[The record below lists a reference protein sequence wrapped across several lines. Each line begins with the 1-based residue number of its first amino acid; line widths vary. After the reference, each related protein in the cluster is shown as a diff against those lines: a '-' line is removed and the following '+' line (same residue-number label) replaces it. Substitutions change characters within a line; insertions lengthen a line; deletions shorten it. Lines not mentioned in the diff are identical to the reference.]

1 MATKKKKKTSSV
13 VTNSV
18 QLDGSLF
25 RSSSSAS
32 NSDIWLWGADN
43 LFPVSLDILAR
54 SNSIHRGIMKSKA
67 HYISGKGFAYDDNNV
82 VLDNLVKRANGKQS
96 LYEVVK
102 NVIYDKVMTGNAFIE
117 VAIAKG
123 RLLLF
128 HQDATRCRLSK
139 PDAKGNGGDSVI
151 ISKDWLHHNKAYD
164 KALPLFPTFE
174 KDSEG
179 VYRSIVHLSDYEPL
193 FEHYGVPAYVA
204 GIIDARIGS
213 KTSNWNESRLD
224 NSFQLSGVMEVQ
236 SSEDTDE
243 ELASLKNKIQSMYAG
258 SSKAGKVL
266 WMIANDAGGAKFT
279 PISSSNE
286 GDWANLHDIS
296 KSDLVT
302 AHSWFV
308 SLSGLDY
315 TTGLSSD
322 RVLNEYNIALSTIIT
337 PEQTAII
344 EALRGILN
352 VVGIDG
358 SSLEFVNK
366 APIVAK
372 PLYMKV
378 WEARKA
384 DGLDYDP
391 DDEQQNIYLANIT
404 ALNKV

>member
-1 MATKKKKKTSSV
+1 
-13 VTNSV
+13 
-18 QLDGSLF
+18 
-25 RSSSSAS
+25 
-32 NSDIWLWGADN
+32 
-43 LFPVSLDILAR
+43 
-54 SNSIHRGIMKSKA
+54 MKSKA
-67 HYISGKGFAYDDNNV
+67 HYISGKGFAYDDKNV
-82 VLDNLVKRANGKQS
+82 VLDNIVRRANGGQS
-96 LYEVVK
+96 LYEVIK
-102 NVIYDKVMTGNAFIE
+102 NVVFDKVMTGNAFIE
-117 VAIAKG
+117 VAILKG

-128 HQDATRCRLSK
+128 HQDATRCRLSCPNK
-139 PDAKGNGGDSVI
+139 EGRGGDSVI
-151 ISKDWLHHNKAYD
+151 ISKDWVRHNKTYD
-164 KALPLFPTFE
+164 KELPLFPTFMQ
-174 KDSEG
+174 DSEG
-179 VYRSIVHLSDYEPL
+179 VYRSIVHISDYEPL
-193 FEHYGVPAYVA
+193 FEHYGVPSYVA

-243 ELASLKNKIQSMYAG
+243 ELANLKNKIQSMYAG

-296 KSDLVT
+296 KYDLVT

-337 PEQTAII
+337 PEQTSII
-344 EALRGILN
+344 EVLREILN